1 MKKQYLIF
9 ATVSFFTQFCL
20 AQPGSYDPSLA
31 IGSGANSYV
40 LEAQIQTDGKIVLA
54 GNFTEFNTLSDGRI
68 DRINANG
75 SVDMNY
81 NGIIGANEEV
91 KAIDIQNDGK
101 IIVGGNFTMFQ
112 NEAKSYLARLESDG
126 TLDFTFTTFTNGVVH
141 DVTYLSSGKILIA
154 GEFTMVNGLS
164 APRIARLNSDGTLDA
179 TFTPGLGADQLIRSI
194 EVLNT
199 GKIIIAGDFSQFNG
213 TNAYMIARLNS
224 DGTHDTSFSLTQV
237 PNGAIYAIAA
247 QTDGQVLVSGAFT
260 QINGITQNR
269 IARLSASGAI
279 DPTFQANSGS
289 GIDGFYA
296 KAIEIQNDGKIIVG
310 GYFIGFNGTAMNNIV
325 RLNANGS
332 IDPTFQI
339 GSGPNSEVRDI
350 QIQSDGKLIVS
361 GYFSEYDGHPSNSIV
376 RLNGGN
382 LSLNETT
389 FSSISLYPNPSNG
402 TFSVKSSSS
411 IKNVK
416 VYNSLG
422 KLVYEGQSD
431 FIQLSEA
438 DNGMYVVKIETESAM
453 CEEKLI
459 INN

>member
-9 ATVSFFTQFCL
+9 VTASFLSLFSF
-20 AQPGSYDPSLA
+20 AQPGSYDPSLS

-40 LEAQIQTDGKIVLA
+40 LETQIQSDGKIVLA

-68 DRINANG
+68 DRLNSNG
-75 SVDMNY
+75 SVDMSY

-101 IIVGGNFTMFQ
+101 IIVGGNFTLFQ
-112 NEAKSYLARLESDG
+112 NEAKSYVARLENDG
-126 TLDFTFTTFTNGVVH
+126 TLDLSFTTFTNGVVH
-141 DVTYLSSGKILIA
+141 DIVYLSSGKILIA
-154 GEFTMVNGLS
+154 GEFTMVNGIS
-164 APRIARLNSDGTLDA
+164 APRIARLNSDGTLDV
-179 TFTPGLGADQLIRSI
+179 TFTPGLGADQLIRNI
-194 EVLNT
+194 EVQTT

-224 DGTHDTSFSLTQV
+224 DGTHDTSFSLTQT
-237 PNGAIYAIAA
+237 PNGSIYAIAT
-247 QTDGQVLVSGAFT
+247 QTDGYVLVSGTFT
-260 QINGITQNR
+260 QLNGITQNR
-269 IARLSASGAI
+269 IARLTSTGAI
-279 DPTFQANSGS
+279 DPTFQVNSGS

-310 GYFIGFNGTAMNNIV
+310 GYFTSFNGTAMNNIV

-361 GYFSEYDGHPSNSIV
+361 GYFSQYDGHPSNSIV

-382 LSLNETT
+382 LGLNETT
-389 FSSISLYPNPSNG
+389 NSSISLYPNPSKG
-402 TFSVKSSSS
+402 TFSITNTST
-411 IKNVK
+411 ITNVK

-422 KLVYEGQSD
+422 EIVFEGQTN
-431 FIQLSEA
+431 FINLSNPE
-438 DNGMYVVKIETESAM
+438 NGMYIVKVTSDNAIW
-453 CEEKLI
+453 EEKLI
-459 INN
+459 IEN